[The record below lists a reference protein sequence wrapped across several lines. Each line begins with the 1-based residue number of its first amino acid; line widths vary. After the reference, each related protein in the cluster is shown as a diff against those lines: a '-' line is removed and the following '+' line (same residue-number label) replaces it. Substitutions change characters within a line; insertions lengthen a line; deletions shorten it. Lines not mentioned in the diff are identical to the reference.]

1 MLSVSV
7 YFYAKKFGR
16 LVTEKVHENS
26 KVGRGSTLV
35 KNRYQGESLLH
46 QCRET
51 SLEGRTNTVLLVME
65 TKVRVVAREII
76 NGLKNADNTQSL
88 ITWLNAAKCL
98 TAAADEKET
107 KLPSALQ
114 HFSDVP
120 LHQLQTLFRERH
132 FGAVCSTIL
141 DLLSVEWVQ
150 KLPGNCFAEHV
161 HVLFLT
167 GPAADA
173 LLALDH
179 AVQTHR

>member
-1 MLSVSV
+1 MLTKIRKQEGEALLWKIDTKGNHSYISV
-7 YFYAKKFGR
+7 AKPR
-16 LVTEKVHENS
+16 LREEQ
-26 KVGRGSTLV
+26 TL
-35 KNRYQGESLLH
+35 YLI
-46 QCRET
+46 
-51 SLEGRTNTVLLVME
+51 VME

-114 HFSDVP
+114 HHSDVP
-120 LHQLQTLFRERH
+120 LHQLQTLFREQH